1 MKLIHESYPALR
13 HLELQDNDILC
24 TKDKSLR
31 NHPGNCF
38 FRAHIDKLLAA
49 YKQNKSKL
57 ERMKITRMIVDNL
70 KLTHKVRFV
79 KFDEETASWI
89 EVDSMVAR
97 EKVGQAIRSA
107 IRRQEKQ
114 ALKAKKKARAHHP
127 LSFITSMDVSSSESE
142 SSDDEMDRE
151 ETPEATTTSS
161 SIDSQ
166 TQERD
171 MNTSSSNLK
180 KEGELS
186 IEFEPLDTSKS
197 STHCWTSDDFNF
209 LLHETDLFEGT
220 ALSSW

>member
-38 FRAHIDKLLAA
+38 FRAHIDKLLPT

-57 ERMKITRMIVDNL
+57 ERMKITRMVVDSL

-97 EKVGQAIRSA
+97 EKVGQAIRLA
-107 IRRQEKQ
+107 IRRQDKQ

-142 SSDDEMDRE
+142 SSDDEMERE
-151 ETPEATTTSS
+151 ETPVATTTSAP
-161 SIDSQ
+161 IDSQ
-166 TQERD
+166 TQEQ
-171 MNTSSSNLK
+171 TSSSNLK

-186 IEFEPLDTSKS
+186 IDFEPLDTSKS
-197 STHCWTSDDFNF
+197 STYCWTSDDFNF